1 MRKRLFDQISDT
13 AVPEFQASALRLKVC
28 KQGEVTQLL
37 HFQVDHD
44 MKSTDTLK
52 EYLSIKWY
60 FIKGLEGEELCK
72 CTYYYNKQS
81 QNKEKA
87 IQLEDMEG
95 RAIEKTLLK
104 FL

>member
-44 MKSTDTLK
+44 MKSTGTLK
-52 EYLSIKWY
+52 EYLSIK
-60 FIKGLEGEELCK
+60 
-72 CTYYYNKQS
+72 
-81 QNKEKA
+81 
-87 IQLEDMEG
+87 
-95 RAIEKTLLK
+95 
-104 FL
+104 